1 MATAYPTALDAIDNQ
16 LRTDISATDD
26 LDASGKEHDEQ
37 HVNVNGAVVAVETK
51 LGTGSSTASAGAVMM
66 GTGSGTSAWDTSP
79 SILGALTVGADGAGH
94 DVTFHSDT
102 AGDALVW
109 DSSAESLTIT
119 GTNGQTALA
128 VADGDVTVADSLT
141 VSGALVAPL
150 QISANTNTTYTFVAG
165 DAGKLVT
172 SNNGSAQT
180 LTVPPNSSVA
190 FDVGTTITVIGI
202 GAGKVTL
209 AQGSGVTINS
219 VDSEKAING
228 QHASVT
234 LIKTATDTWQ
244 LIGALQA

>member
-109 DSSAESLTIT
+109 SSSAESLTIT

-141 VSGALVAPL
+141 VSGGLVAPL